1 MTGREGFIAG
11 VVLTLVVVLFV
22 WSTVFKVQ
30 GIKAVECVRDPA
42 VMQVEATTDRK
53 GHIVERS
60 IGECTFFSYKGPV
73 SVSTD

>member
-11 VVLTLVVVLFV
+11 VVLTLVVVFFV
-22 WSTVFKVQ
+22 WAAVFKVQ
-30 GIKAVECVRDPA
+30 GIKAVECARGPA
-42 VMQVEATTDRK
+42 MHVEATTYRK